1 MVVHPTMK
9 FKFCFSYVLLLTF
22 TAVSEVTYVIGFTC
36 DRLLDVVC
44 FRVMVTGYGC
54 GEVSFFADDTSY
66 VRSTRPESRC
76 CWFVRLLLCLDDL

>member
-1 MVVHPTMK
+1 MVVHPTME

-22 TAVSEVTYVIGFTC
+22 IAVSEVTYVIGFTC

-54 GEVSFFADDTSY
+54 GEVSFFADGTSW
-66 VRSTRPESRC
+66 VRFTSQNPGA
-76 CWFVRLLLCLDDL
+76 VGLLDCFLCLDDL